1 MLISSSNSGE
11 RCPCKASFHVRACGM
26 CVSLYYGYGGALQSP
41 ETTKA
46 HPLSVE
52 EVGFD
57 PNSMNNRPR
66 RPSSS
71 TPSCVAATTGATT
84 ATAATTQSRKDMG
97 RHGDHHHCTYCV
109 RSHKS
114 RVCAAYHSVL
124 SSVNL
129 CLPVRLSFCR

>member
-1 MLISSSNSGE
+1 MLISSSSSGE
-11 RCPCKASFHVRACGM
+11 SCPCKASFHVRACGICASFTM
-26 CVSLYYGYGGALQSP
+26 YYDYRVALQLP

-46 HPLSVE
+46 HPLNVE

-84 ATAATTQSRKDMG
+84 TTATESRKEMG
-97 RHGDHHHCTYCV
+97 RHGDHHQCTYDV
-109 RSHKS
+109 QGHKS
-114 RVCAAYHSVL
+114 SMCARYHSVL

-129 CLPVRLSFCR
+129 CLPAR

>member
-1 MLISSSNSGE
+1 MFPL
-11 RCPCKASFHVRACGM
+11 
-26 CVSLYYGYGGALQSP
+26 YGYGVALQSP

-57 PNSMNNRPR
+57 PNSLNNRPR

-71 TPSCVAATTGATT
+71 TPACVAATTGATT
-84 ATAATTQSRKDMG
+84 ATAATAATESRNDLD
-97 RHGDHHHCTYCV
+97 RHGDHYGCTYCV
-109 RSHKS
+109 QGHKS
-114 RVCAAYHSVL
+114 SVCASYHSMV

-129 CLPVRLSFCR
+129 CLPARLSFCR